1 MYHYNF
7 TNDLRI
13 STLDEILRDAANAY
27 LTDTVPSASEDKSK
41 NNNYN
46 TVGFYF
52 NLKAKG
58 NCAKLASKNQIKK
71 VVLNFI
77 KKFQYPNPRTPN
89 DYTNAKNDGILL
101 APMRD
106 IVKLLHIFSLI
117 NSEES
122 YLTKEEIIY
131 FIFYNND
138 LAKQQNYN
146 LLATASQIIQYR
158 KDNKLPSNI
167 DTDDSSHEWNQP
179 ERQIREMIKTLN
191 YSGCISEE
199 GDKIK
204 LVSNSLSR
212 DKEADLFEITNC
224 NTYWTGEGIDD
235 YQKYMDDIDITGDD
249 MEEVKEYKGD
259 SLNRIIFGAPG
270 TGKSHKLDAESS
282 SFLNQEQAEDDIEKI
297 INNDINIASNGARKL
312 NALNALGFTYADYL
326 KNISKSDLAEKYSN
340 VQSIGELYVGSRAKE
355 IAEQLVVDTDA
366 DDYDEKLTE
375 EIEKAKNGK
384 LMIINLNAIGYKY
397 SDYLCEKTLNQ
408 LKTDYNLTSDAQMW
422 WLYRGAQAGQLVEK
436 KEIKQN
442 IKFLERV
449 TFHPNYSY
457 SQFVGTYKPMKS
469 KLNQEDITYEY
480 VPGPFMRVY
489 VNAKRNPEKN
499 FLLLIEEINRANV
512 AAVFGDVFQLLD
524 RKNDGTS
531 QYPIS
536 ASEDQKNYLESCGI
550 NEDEI
555 AIPSNMYIW
564 ATMNSADQGV
574 LPMDAAFKRR
584 WDFEYLDVDN
594 EAAVNQIKD
603 IEIPISRDGKKTVKW
618 NEFRTQLNDKLS
630 DIGVNE
636 DKLLGPFFM
645 SKKSLDNAMNDPEKF
660 VELFESKVIM
670 YLFEDVVKMQ
680 PAKLFTTGTRRYSKL
695 CKEFEDKGM
704 EIFGIDVEVT
714 EVQ

>member
-158 KDNKLPSNI
+158 KDHKLPSNI

-224 NTYWTGEGIDD
+224 NTYWTGEGIED

-249 MEEVKEYKGD
+249 MAEVKEYKGD

>member
-1 MYHYNF
+1 MGYTFKNAKEDFFNYLGISPESVTYVPNSKDFGIELVNPDTDEKCVVFISAVGRNTSSPKMYFDTRDSYPKERIVTRNYARENNLKFFFLGVRNEEDCKIKDFFISLEANESQIQSNSGKVSVSSTERGGNQVNLPSTF
-7 TNDLRI
+7 TYTKKTERLKSDKGFFF
-13 STLDEILRDAANAY
+13 
-27 LTDTVPSASEDKSK
+27 SAIHKEKLWDYMTYFDNRPYEEDK
-41 NNNYN
+41 
-46 TVGFYF
+46 
-52 NLKAKG
+52 L
-58 NCAKLASKNQIKK
+58 
-71 VVLNFI
+71 
-77 KKFQYPNPRTPN
+77 
-89 DYTNAKNDGILL
+89 
-101 APMRD
+101 
-106 IVKLLHIFSLI
+106 
-117 NSEES
+117 EENVQMNEEN
-122 YLTKEEIIY
+122 KE
-131 FIFYNND
+131 
-138 LAKQQNYN
+138 
-146 LLATASQIIQYR
+146 
-158 KDNKLPSNI
+158 
-167 DTDDSSHEWNQP
+167 
-179 ERQIREMIKTLN
+179 
-191 YSGCISEE
+191 
-199 GDKIK
+199 
-204 LVSNSLSR
+204 
-212 DKEADLFEITNC
+212 
-224 NTYWTGEGIDD
+224 
-235 YQKYMDDIDITGDD
+235 
-249 MEEVKEYKGD
+249 

-355 IAEQLVVDTDA
+355 IAEQLVVDADA

-469 KLNQEDITYEY
+469 KLNQEEITYEY

-489 VNAKRNPEKN
+489 VNAKRNPEKK

-536 ASEDQKNYLESCGI
+536 ASEDQKNYLDSCGI

-594 EAAVNQIKD
+594 EDAVHQIKD

-645 SKKSLDNAMNDPEKF
+645 SKKSLENATAEPDKF
-660 VELFESKVIM
+660 VDLFESKVIM

-680 PAKLFTTGTRRYSKL
+680 PGKLFTTGTRRYSRI
-695 CKEFEDKGM
+695 CKEFEEKGM
-704 EIFGIDVEVT
+704 ELFGLDVEVT